1 MHNDVL
7 SLPLDDLF
15 RLNKRKNIMSAY
27 EAVIG
32 LEVHVQARTESKM
45 FCSCPNRFGAEPN
58 TLVCPVCMGYPGVLP
73 TPNREAIR
81 KIVTAGLMC
90 SCDIQKKSK
99 FDRKSYFYPDMPKN
113 YQLTQYDMPFC
124 LNGRIHI
131 SGKGFSGEELPDKYI
146 RLTRIHM
153 EEDVAKLTHFGTH
166 SGVDFNR
173 AGVPLM
179 EIVSEPDMRS
189 PDEAYA
195 YLSALKQIIQY
206 ADISDC
212 DMEKGQMRCDVNIS
226 IRERGCETF
235 GTKVE
240 LKNLN
245 SFRAVHRAIAYEMK
259 RQIILLSEGG
269 TIEQETRGWN
279 DDAGE
284 TYTMRGKENAH
295 DYRYF
300 PEPDLLPVEFT
311 DEDLENFR
319 KGLPELTEVKR
330 ERFVKEFQITPYDAQ
345 VLTQEKPMADYF
357 ESAARKSKAPKL
369 IANWIVGEL
378 LRELSETDTAI
389 SDCRITPEHLA
400 AMVDLIHDGT
410 INGKIAK
417 TVFADMFATGKA
429 PGEIVKE
436 KGLVQV
442 SDDGA
447 ILKFVEDVIA
457 ANPAQVQQFRDGKTA
472 VLQYLVGQ
480 VMKASRGKANP
491 QAAIRLLTEKLK

>member
-1 MHNDVL
+1 MP
-7 SLPLDDLF
+7 S
-15 RLNKRKNIMSAY
+15 Y

-32 LEVHVQARTESKM
+32 LEVHVQARTQSKM
-45 FCSCPNRFGAEPN
+45 FCSCANRFGAEPN
-58 TLVCPVCMGYPGVLP
+58 TLVCPVCMGYPGVMP
-73 TPNREAIR
+73 APNREAIR

-90 SCDIQKKSK
+90 SCDIQRKSK

-124 LNGRIHI
+124 LHGKVHI
-131 SGKGFSGEELPDKYI
+131 SGTGFSGEPLPDKDI
-146 RLTRIHM
+146 RLTRIHL

-195 YLSALKQIIQY
+195 YLTSLKQIIQY

-226 IRERGCETF
+226 IRERGSEKF

-259 RQIILLSEGG
+259 RQILILSEGG

-279 DDAGE
+279 DDVGDS
-284 TYTMRGKENAH
+284 YSMRGKENAH

-311 DEDLENFR
+311 DADIEEFKRN
-319 KGLPELTEVKR
+319 LPELPSAR
-330 ERFVKEFQITPYDAQ
+330 RQRFIEQYQVTAYDAQ
-345 VLTQEKPMADYF
+345 VLTQEKPCADYF
-357 ESAARKSKAPKL
+357 EAAASKSQAPKL
-369 IANWIVGEL
+369 VANWIVGDL
-378 LRELSETDTAI
+378 MRELSESGHTFA
-389 SDCRITPEHLA
+389 DCPLPPENLA
-400 AMVDLIHDGT
+400 EMVDLIHKGT
-410 INGKIAK
+410 INGKIGK
-417 TVFADMFATGKA
+417 TVFPEMFTTSKKAAD
-429 PGEIVKE
+429 IIKE

-442 SDDGA
+442 SDEGA
-447 ILKFVEDVIA
+447 ILKFIEDAIA
-457 ANPAQVQQFRDGKTA
+457 ANPAQVQQYREGRKN
-472 VLQYLVGQ
+472 VLQFFVGQ

-491 QAAIRLLTEKLK
+491 QTVQKLLAEKLG

>member
-1 MHNDVL
+1 MA
-7 SLPLDDLF
+7 S
-15 RLNKRKNIMSAY
+15 Y

-32 LEVHVQARTESKM
+32 LEVHVQARTQSKM
-45 FCSCPNRFGAEPN
+45 FCSCANRFGAEPN
-58 TLVCPVCMGYPGVLP
+58 TPVCPVCMGYPGVMP
-73 TPNREAIR
+73 APNREAIR

-90 SCDIQKKSK
+90 SCDIQRKSK

-124 LNGRIHI
+124 LHGKVHI
-131 SGKGFSGEELPDKYI
+131 SGTGFSGEPLPEKDI
-146 RLTRIHM
+146 RLTRIHL

-195 YLSALKQIIQY
+195 YLTSLKQIIQY

-226 IRERGCETF
+226 IRERGSEKF

-259 RQIILLSEGG
+259 RQILILSEGG

-279 DDAGE
+279 DDVGDS
-284 TYTMRGKENAH
+284 YSMRGKENAH

-311 DEDLENFR
+311 DADIEEFKRN
-319 KGLPELTEVKR
+319 LPELPSDRRKRFIDQYQVTE
-330 ERFVKEFQITPYDAQ
+330 YDAQ
-345 VLTQEKPMADYF
+345 VLTQEKPCADYF
-357 ESAARKSKAPKL
+357 EAAASKSQAPKHV
-369 IANWIVGEL
+369 ANWIVGDL
-378 LRELSETDTAI
+378 MRELSESGHTF
-389 SDCRITPEHLA
+389 SDCPLPPENLA
-400 AMVDLIHDGT
+400 EMVDLIHKGT
-410 INGKIAK
+410 INGKIGK
-417 TVFADMFATGKA
+417 TVFPEMFATGRKA
-429 PGEIVKE
+429 ADIIRE

-442 SDDGA
+442 SDEGA
-447 ILKFVEDVIA
+447 ILKFIEDAIA
-457 ANPAQVQQFRDGKTA
+457 ANPAQVQQYRDGRKN
-472 VLQYLVGQ
+472 VLQFFVGQ

-491 QAAIRLLTEKLK
+491 QTVQKLLAEKLG

>member
-1 MHNDVL
+1 MQ
-7 SLPLDDLF
+7 
-15 RLNKRKNIMSAY
+15 Y

-32 LEVHVQARTESKM
+32 LEVHCQVLTASKM
-45 FCSCPNRFGAEPN
+45 FCTCPNEFGAAPN
-58 TLVCPVCMGYPGVLP
+58 TNVCPVCMGHPGVMP
-73 TPNREAIR
+73 VPNREAIR
-81 KIVTAGLMC
+81 KAVAAGLMC
-90 SCDIQKKSK
+90 GCTIPNRSK

-124 LNGRIHI
+124 LHGKVHI
-131 SGKGFSGEELPDKYI
+131 SGTGFSGEPLPEKDI
-146 RLTRIHM
+146 RLTRIHL

-195 YLSALKQIIQY
+195 YLTSLKQIIQY

-226 IRERGCETF
+226 IRERGSEKF

-259 RQIILLSEGG
+259 RQILILSEGG

-279 DDAGE
+279 DDVGDS
-284 TYTMRGKENAH
+284 YSMRGKENAH

-300 PEPDLLPVEFT
+300 PEPDLLPVEFS
-311 DEDLENFR
+311 DADIEEFKRN
-319 KGLPELTEVKR
+319 LPELPSDRRKRFIEQYQVTE
-330 ERFVKEFQITPYDAQ
+330 YDAQ
-345 VLTQEKPMADYF
+345 VLTQEKPCADYF
-357 ESAARKSKAPKL
+357 EAAASKSQAPKL
-369 IANWIVGEL
+369 VANWIVGDL
-378 LRELSETDTAI
+378 MRELSESGHTFA
-389 SDCRITPEHLA
+389 DCPLPPENLA
-400 AMVDLIHDGT
+400 EMVDLIHKGT
-410 INGKIAK
+410 INGKIGK
-417 TVFADMFATGKA
+417 TVFPEMFSTGRKAADIIKD
-429 PGEIVKE
+429 

-442 SDDGA
+442 SDEGA
-447 ILKFVEDVIA
+447 ILKFIEDAIA
-457 ANPAQVQQFRDGKTA
+457 ANPTQVRQYREGRKN
-472 VLQYLVGQ
+472 VLQFFVGQ

-491 QAAIRLLTEKLK
+491 QTVQKLLAEKLG

>member
-1 MHNDVL
+1 MP
-7 SLPLDDLF
+7 S
-15 RLNKRKNIMSAY
+15 Y

-45 FCSCPNRFGAEPN
+45 FCSCANRFGAEPN

-124 LNGRIHI
+124 LNGKVHI
-131 SGKGFSGEELPDKYI
+131 SGVGFSGEPLPDKDI

-195 YLSALKQIIQY
+195 YLTSLKQIIQY

-226 IRERGCETF
+226 LRERGAEKF

-245 SFRAVHRAIAYEMK
+245 SFRAVHRAISYEIQ
-259 RQIILLSEGG
+259 RQILVLNDGG
-269 TIEQETRGWN
+269 VIEQETRGWN
-279 DDAGE
+279 DDSGE
-284 TYTMRGKENAH
+284 SYTMRGKENAH

-300 PEPDLLPVEFT
+300 PEPDLLPVIFT
-311 DEDLENFR
+311 DEDIENFKR
-319 KGLPELTEVKR
+319 NLTELPEAR
-330 ERFVKEFQITPYDAQ
+330 RARFVKDFEITPYDAQ
-345 VLTQEKPMADYF
+345 VLTQEKPCAEYF
-357 ESAARKSKAPKL
+357 EAAASKSKAPKL
-369 IANWIVGEL
+369 VANWIIAEL
-378 LRELSETDTAI
+378 MRELAESGKDFTNCPL
-389 SDCRITPEHLA
+389 SPENLA
-400 AMVDLIHDGT
+400 EMVDLIHNGT
-410 INGKIAK
+410 INGKIGK
-417 TVFADMFATGKA
+417 TVFAEMYATNKKPA
-429 PGEIVKE
+429 DIIKE

-442 SDDGA
+442 SDEGA
-447 ILKFVEDVIA
+447 ILKFVEEAIA
-457 ANPAQVQQFRDGKTA
+457 ANPTQVQQYKDGRKN
-472 VLQYLVGQ
+472 VVQFFVGQ

-491 QAAIRLLTEKLK
+491 QTVLKLLTEKLDA